1 MRALTRSFLGL
12 LELLPGIGRGVR
24 VVNRLHAIRRL
35 EEAKQ
40 WGEARALRRATLDEV
55 AFSRSGPLW
64 RSEGEDRLYNK
75 REYAAALEAF
85 QTAEKAMGLSS
96 ALYGVTAPD
105 RVYAGAAQAA
115 LLAGQIAT
123 AQAYTRKLSVLVAD
137 LAQKGQDREA
147 LQWHQSIL
155 EKLQRELPEI
165 P

>member
-1 MRALTRSFLGL
+1 MRAFSRSFLGL
-12 LELLPGIGRGVR
+12 LELIPGIGRGVR

-40 WGEARALRRATLDEV
+40 WGEARALRQATLDEV

-64 RSEGEDRLYNK
+64 RSEGEDRLYNR

-85 QTAEKAMGLSS
+85 QTAEKAMGLSPT
-96 ALYGVTAPD
+96 LYGVAAPD

-123 AQAYTRKLSVLVAD
+123 AQVYTRKFSALVAD
-137 LAQKGQDREA
+137 LARQGQNPDA
-147 LQWHQSIL
+147 LQWHRSIL
-155 EKLQRELPEI
+155 EQLQRDLPDT